1 MLRAWSDASAFVLS
15 CPGPLRRHHAAV
27 LPISQLRMPQV
38 LLGSEA
44 QLRAFAAALP
54 DLAPRMFFT
63 PLPEL
68 FSAPASLAALHA
80 AIGDGNGGRLVHL
93 RFGGT
98 RSARLMKEARNGLVL
113 AENHHTLPITASR
126 HPFAGGLVLPALMR
140 RIFAYDPHVAR
151 PVNIDGTEVPLVT
164 MDIDAITADLPT
176 AKRRPSAAGADGL
189 EVVSLAEFR
198 SNAWAA
204 GPVRSRSPHLRAALA
219 AAKSDNAPFILLPWN
234 LDHPGSTV
242 PSLIE
247 RTLRLQYHVAP
258 SVRLLVLPFNY
269 PGQTGLIRRMIRQL
283 RGKAEEGADAL
294 AHVFIGRLTDLESL
308 PHLLA
313 LARVAWVD
321 GNDPEF
327 DWTCRRLAACGVAP
341 ILLSP
346 GHIAAPAGV
355 TIVEADEALTLEAE
369 TAFGLLHFRT
379 QLPSLRA
386 LRKLFVLTRALVD
399 QKPARSAA
407 RRGAR
412 G

>member
-1 MLRAWSDASAFVLS
+1 LLRAWSDAPAFVLS

-27 LPISQLRMPQV
+27 LPISQLRLPQV
-38 LLGSEA
+38 LLGGEA
-44 QLRAFAAALP
+44 QMRAFAAALP

-68 FSAPASLAALHA
+68 FSAPASRAALHA
-80 AIGDGNGGRLVHL
+80 ATGDPGGQRLVHL

-98 RSARLMKEARNGLVL
+98 RSARLMKDARNGIVL

-126 HPFAGGLVLPALMR
+126 HPFASGLVLPALMR
-140 RIFAYDPHVAR
+140 RIFAYDPAVAR
-151 PVNIDGTEVPLVT
+151 PINIDGSEVPLT
-164 MDIDAITADLPT
+164 GMDIDAVTADLP
-176 AKRRPSAAGADGL
+176 AGRKSGKDAAEDGL
-189 EVVSLAEFR
+189 ELVSLAEFR

-204 GPVRSRSPHLRAALA
+204 GPVRARSPHLRAALA
-219 AAKSDNAPFILLPWN
+219 SARDDGAPFVLLPWN

-258 SVRLLVLPFNY
+258 SVRLLVMPFNY

-283 RGKAEEGADAL
+283 RGKSEEGADAL
-294 AHVFIGRLTDLESL
+294 SHVFIGRLTDLRSL
-308 PHLLA
+308 PDLLA

-327 DWTCRRLAACGVAP
+327 DWTCRRLTACGIAP

-346 GHIAAPAGV
+346 GHIAAPQGV
-355 TIVEADEALTLEAE
+355 TIVEADEAMTLEAE

-386 LRKLFVLTRALVD
+386 LRKLLLLTRALAEAT
-399 QKPARSAA
+399 QARPAGRRKA
-407 RRGAR
+407 RA
-412 G
+412 